1 MIQPSRAVKFA
12 VSGTNLITNNFS
24 GLPLT
29 YIYFHSILRLTCSEL
44 HSPVIIK
51 SCSQLYT
58 KNLSCSGQLKHYSNY
73 YLILDHE
80 INIESSPISEKNE
93 FKATLYRLQMVEL
106 SDEAADCVTVTALCT
121 PWPWVGKHTTG
132 SCTNIP
138 TLPAR

>member
-1 MIQPSRAVKFA
+1 MVLSLL
-12 VSGTNLITNNFS
+12 NLALN
-24 GLPLT
+24 
-29 YIYFHSILRLTCSEL
+29 
-44 HSPVIIK
+44 
-51 SCSQLYT
+51 YT
-58 KNLSCSGQLKHYSNY
+58 KNLSWSGQLKHYFDY
-73 YLILDHE
+73 YLILDHK
-80 INIESSPISEKNE
+80 INIQSSPISEKNE